1 MFWNKYPYTDTHELN
16 LDWVL
21 AQINDFRNELNTLHE
36 KVYNE
41 VMEQVQPQL
50 DSMRADLTTMQ
61 NNFEAFKVE
70 IRNSQAAFEQQVQ
83 NEIAA
88 LERDFQILK
97 DSIDVRIEQAKLYS
111 DIQNDNLYN
120 RIMDE
125 IGQGVLNVKVVN
137 YITGDM
143 MTIQE
148 MFDYLCMF
156 HLANPITYTQ
166 LALKAIDYTSF
177 AALGIT
183 WTDVVT
189 NGNIL
194 IP

>member
-21 AQINDFRNELNTLHE
+21 EQLNEFKTRLDTIAE
-36 KVYNE
+36 GIYDE
-41 VMEQVQPQL
+41 VMANVQPQL
-50 DSMRADLTTMQ
+50 DDMNNRILTMESS
-61 NNFEAFKVE
+61 FDSFKIE
-70 IRNSQAAFEQQVQ
+70 IRNSQLAFEQQVQ
-83 NEIAA
+83 QEIAD
-88 LERDFQILK
+88 LEHEFEVLK
-97 DSIDVRIEQAKLYS
+97 DAIDVRLEQVKLYS

-125 IGQGVLNVKVVN
+125 IAQGILNIKVLN
-137 YITGDM
+137 YITGERV
-143 MTIQE
+143 TIQD
-148 MFDYLCMF
+148 MFDYLCTF
-156 HLANPITYTQ
+156 HLANPLTYTQ
-166 LALKAIDYTSF
+166 LALKSIDYTSF
-177 AALGIT
+177 AGLGIT